1 MIEKNDMCVPCD
13 DGIINIRVGA
23 VIMNNG
29 KILMVG
35 NEDVDYFYSV
45 GGRIK
50 FGETA
55 EDAVKREVFE
65 ETGIEMEIDRLLF
78 VHENY
83 FIGDSPSKLGKVI
96 YEVSFFFYMKAPEN
110 FDFDSMSFTEDGT
123 KEFLRWVDISENVKL
138 YPQFFK
144 TELVNIPEG
153 VKHFVTDE
161 R

>member
-1 MIEKNDMCVPCD
+1 
-13 DGIINIRVGA
+13 
-23 VIMNNG
+23 
-29 KILMVG
+29 
-35 NEDVDYFYSV
+35 
-45 GGRIK
+45 
-50 FGETA
+50 
-55 EDAVKREVFE
+55 
-65 ETGIEMEIDRLLF
+65 
-78 VHENY
+78 
-83 FIGDSPSKLGKVI
+83 
-96 YEVSFFFYMKAPEN
+96 MKAPEN